1 MRRRL
6 PAMVP
11 VRLKLPAVLGSILL
25 AVAGLPA
32 LRSQVTETPV
42 TMAPGSILMRMDAI
56 SLGFEPDSAAP
67 NQYRALALGTTLVSA
82 GLTDSVDMEAGTQ
95 LFLRDTFNTSGMSK
109 TDSGIGDFTFRT
121 KWTFWKDAASGE
133 EAAIIPYVVVPVN
146 SSAVGNDSFE
156 GGLILP
162 WARDLGAGFK
172 TEAMA
177 EWDEF
182 RNTSNTGYDTR
193 WFGSADAKWNLG
205 DTVGAYAEVT
215 LSLSTAGA
223 SSDTGTLGGGA
234 TLSVSKNFQWDFE
247 VSKVIGQGQ
256 NAWTEV
262 LRFRWKIL

>member
-1 MRRRL
+1 MAL
-6 PAMVP
+6 A
-11 VRLKLPAVLGSILL
+11 RLKCPAVVGTILL
-25 AVAGLPA
+25 MAAGLPGLHA
-32 LRSQVTETPV
+32 QVTETPV

-56 SLGFEPDSAAP
+56 SLGFEPDSTAP

-82 GLTDSVDMEAGTQ
+82 GLTDSVDFEAGTQ
-95 LFLRDTFNTSGMSK
+95 LFLRDTFNTSGMNQ
-109 TDSGIGDFTFRT
+109 TQSGIGDFTFRT
-121 KWTFWKDAASGE
+121 KWTFWKDPSSGE
-133 EAAIIPYVVVPVN
+133 EAAIIPYIVVPVN

-162 WARDLGAGFK
+162 WARDLGGGFR

-182 RNTSNTGYDTR
+182 RNVSNTRYDAR
-193 WFGSADAKWNLG
+193 WFGSADAKWDFG
-205 DTVGAYAEVT
+205 GMIGAYAEVT
-215 LSLSTAGA
+215 LSLSTAGG

-247 VSKVIGQGQ
+247 VSKVIGQGE